1 MRVFYVLLTDCKL
14 EKESVIFSLQTTVE
28 IGLNQIIRGKKIL
41 SMPGKILN
49 ESMNTNG
56 LTWLELDLSFPVI
69 EVNTRIIITHFCIID
84 SQFQT

>member
-1 MRVFYVLLTDCKL
+1 
-14 EKESVIFSLQTTVE
+14 
-28 IGLNQIIRGKKIL
+28 
-41 SMPGKILN
+41 MPGKILN